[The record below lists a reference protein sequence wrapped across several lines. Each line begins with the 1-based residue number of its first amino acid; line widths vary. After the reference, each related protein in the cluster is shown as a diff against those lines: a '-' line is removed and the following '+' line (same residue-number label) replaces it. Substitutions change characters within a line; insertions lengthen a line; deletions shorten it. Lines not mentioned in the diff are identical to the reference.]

1 MLLYTA
7 LCVNNQ
13 LSNTMYN
20 LTLTYIMCA
29 APKDYNVHELVYKFV
44 NTVISRYCKQGVKR
58 VALRNGTKSKTCQRL
73 LKFK

>member
-1 MLLYTA
+1 
-7 LCVNNQ
+7 
-13 LSNTMYN
+13 
-20 LTLTYIMCA
+20 MCA